1 MKRLEAVSADAVVVG
16 LYAEEKR
23 LPEGLARLDRAAGG
37 RVKTALDA
45 EKFKAKAGQVAHLH
59 ALGRHVVVA
68 GLGPRA
74 ETTAEVLRR
83 AASAAARRA
92 RDLGARTVAAEVLGD
107 RLPARQRAQAVVE
120 GALLGLY
127 AFERYKKEKAERVVE
142 ELSVVEADARRARDV
157 ARPRPHQHAGE
168 GPEPDGPRA
177 RRDGPGEGAEAP
189 RPRLRPRRVWPDGD
203 GRVPRRRRGERRAPE
218 VHPPDVHAAG

>member
-1 MKRLEAVSADAVVVG
+1 MRERRPRVKVAIVTKRLETVAADALVVG

-83 AASAAARRA
+83 AAAAAARRA
-92 RDLGARTVAAEVLGD
+92 RDLGARTVAAEAPGR
-107 RLPARQRAQAVVE
+107 RLPAPQRAPAVVE
-120 GALLGLY
+120 GAPLRLHPLQRC
-127 AFERYKKEKAERVVE
+127 EKE
-142 ELSVVEADARRARDV
+142 EA
-157 ARPRPHQHAGE
+157 
-168 GPEPDGPRA
+168 
-177 RRDGPGEGAEAP
+177 
-189 RPRLRPRRVWPDGD
+189 
-203 GRVPRRRRGERRAPE
+203 
-218 VHPPDVHAAG
+218 